1 MLSQGPVPTFVHGLV
16 EYAVAA
22 LFIAAPFVFG
32 FEETSATAASI
43 VVGLLVLAFTAVSV
57 LPTGLVKSVS
67 VGVHVTADIVLAVLL
82 VALPFV
88 LGFRDEGAPTALFI
102 TVGVLHLLV
111 TIATRFPGRGGNGRD
126 GSDPRD
132 DREALA

>member
-1 MLSQGPVPTFVHGLV
+1 M
-16 EYAVAA
+16 
-22 LFIAAPFVFG
+22 LFIVAPFVFG

-43 VVGLLVLAFTAVSV
+43 VVGLVLLAFTAVSD
-57 LPTGLVKSVS
+57 LPTGLVRNVS

-88 LGFRDEGAPTALFI
+88 LGFRDETAPTALFI

-111 TIATRFPGRGGNGRD
+111 TIATRFRSRD
-126 GSDPRD
+126 ETD
-132 DREALA
+132 DIGDDDDALA